1 MSKTWPAVRRVQ
13 VGLMLRAM
21 RERSGVKSKEINETL
36 DWYVGKL
43 QKVESGNLT
52 VSAAEVN
59 ELVRLFGL
67 DDHTEADRL
76 RALAKEARR
85 RDQPARV
92 PDWAAT
98 YVALEGAA
106 AEIKYYDP
114 EVIPAVLQTEHT
126 ARASLSNPLDETQDV
141 EPAVVERVRR
151 ADRVLSED
159 APQLWCVVGEA
170 ALFRQV
176 GGREVLRDQLQHLRK
191 AAARP
196 NVTVQVLP
204 FDAGEHVALG
214 SSWTL
219 LHLEEPSATFVY
231 TEALTS
237 ADYLD
242 KPAHTDRYVKAFDTL
257 RMIAASDRASVKM
270 LDRRIKELT

>member
-59 ELVRLFGL
+59 ELLRLFGSE
-67 DDHTEADRL
+67 DQEEADRL

-106 AEIKYYDP
+106 VEIKYYDP
-114 EVIPAVLQTEHT
+114 EVIPAILQTEFYAT
-126 ARASLSNPLDETQDV
+126 AILSNPLDDSQNV
-141 EPAVVERVRR
+141 EPAVAERMARSDR
-151 ADRVLSED
+151 AMSEGGPD
-159 APQLWCVVGEA
+159 LWCVIGEA
-170 ALFRQV
+170 VLYRQV
-176 GGREVLRDQLQHLRK
+176 GGRSVLRDQLQHLRK
-191 AAARP
+191 MAARP
-196 NVTVQVLP
+196 NVTLQILP
-204 FDAGEHVALG
+204 FEAGEHVALG
-214 SSWTL
+214 SSFRL
-219 LHLEEPSATFVY
+219 LHLDEPEATYVY
-231 TEALTS
+231 VEALTS
-237 ADYLD
+237 GDYLD
-242 KPAHTDRYVKAFDTL
+242 KPTHTNRYVTAFDSL
-257 RMIAASDRASVKM
+257 RMVAASDRVTVKM

>member
-67 DDHTEADRL
+67 DDQAEADRL

-126 ARASLSNPLDETQDV
+126 ARASLSNPLDDTQDV
-141 EPAVVERVRR
+141 EPAVAERVSR
-151 ADRVLSED
+151 ADRALAD
-159 APQLWCVVGEA
+159 DGPMIWCVLGEA
-170 ALFRQV
+170 ALYRSV
-176 GGREVLRDQLQHLRK
+176 GGKAVLRDQLQHLRRI
-191 AAARP
+191 AARP
-196 NVTVQVLP
+196 NITVQVLP

-214 SSWTL
+214 LSFRL
-219 LHLEEPSATFVY
+219 LRLDEPEANYVY
-231 TEALTS
+231 LEALTS
-237 ADYLD
+237 GDYLD
-242 KPAHTDRYVKAFDTL
+242 KPAHTTKYAAAFDSL
-257 RMIAASDRASVKM
+257 RMVAASDRATVEM

>member
-67 DDHTEADRL
+67 DDQAEAGRL

-106 AEIKYYDP
+106 AEI
-114 EVIPAVLQTEHT
+114 Q
-126 ARASLSNPLDETQDV
+126 
-141 EPAVVERVRR
+141 
-151 ADRVLSED
+151 
-159 APQLWCVVGEA
+159 
-170 ALFRQV
+170 
-176 GGREVLRDQLQHLRK
+176 VLRPRSDS
-191 AAARP
+191 AR
-196 NVTVQVLP
+196 VADGAHRAGFVVQ
-204 FDAGEHVALG
+204 
-214 SSWTL
+214 
-219 LHLEEPSATFVY
+219 PS
-231 TEALTS
+231 
-237 ADYLD
+237 
-242 KPAHTDRYVKAFDTL
+242 R
-257 RMIAASDRASVKM
+257 
-270 LDRRIKELT
+270 